1 MQTLFNG
8 KLGVGGV
15 YNPLALFCFT
25 EYSYYMV
32 GYYQN

>member
-1 MQTLFNG
+1 MINLAQAESD
-8 KLGVGGV
+8 
-15 YNPLALFCFT
+15 NPLALFCFT